1 MTVAGGVRGRIRVL
15 VVDDSAYMRRRI
27 TRMLTDSP
35 LVEVI
40 DTARDGED
48 ALRKTLELRPDLIT
62 LDLEMPQMDGFTFLR
77 FVMSRQPT
85 PVLVISGRSNDH
97 EVFRA
102 LELGAADFIAKP
114 EGSLLDLEQI
124 QQELLRKVHA
134 VRELRVERLRRESG
148 MPLAPSSVGP
158 ASAPVEAA
166 APLRGSGASIVVIGS
181 STGGPSALLQIF
193 GSLIEPP
200 PRAFVVAQHM
210 PAGFTR
216 GFAERLDRLTT
227 LRTREARDGDQLV
240 PGTVLIAPGSSHLE
254 LAREGDRIVARVV
267 PRGLQDRYAPS
278 VDRLFRSAAK
288 VCGPELLALVLTGM
302 GDDGREGVQAV
313 KRAGGQVIAEAEETA
328 VVFGMPKQAIRTGVV
343 DAVLPLEA
351 IGPALRGRREPEPL
365 RPGSSD
371 RVSRLPPGPRPA
383 DAKGFP
389 AGGR

>member
-1 MTVAGGVRGRIRVL
+1 VTTPARERIRVL

-27 TRMLTDSP
+27 TRMLDDSP

-48 ALRKTLELRPDLIT
+48 ALRKTLELKPDLIT
-62 LDLEMPQMDGFTFLR
+62 VDLEMPRMDGFTFLR

-85 PVLVISGRSNDH
+85 PVLVISGRANDH

-114 EGSLLDLEQI
+114 EGSPLDLEQI

-148 MPLAPSSVGP
+148 VPIAPPPRPPP
-158 ASAPVEAA
+158 APAEAA
-166 APLRGSGASIVVIGS
+166 PALERTDARIVVIGS

-227 LRTREARDGDQLV
+227 LRTREARDGDVPL
-240 PGTVLIAPGSSHLE
+240 PGTVLIAPGSAHLE
-254 LAREGDRIVARVV
+254 LVRDRDRIVARVT
-267 PRGLQDRYAPS
+267 PRGHQDRYAPS

-288 VCGPELLALVLTGM
+288 ICGPDLLALVLTGM
-302 GDDGREGVQAV
+302 GDDGREGVQVV
-313 KRAGGQVIAEAEETA
+313 KRAGGRVIAEAEETA
-328 VVFGMPKQAIRTGVV
+328 VVFGMPKQAIRTGAV
-343 DAVLPLEA
+343 DAVLPLDA
-351 IGPALRGRREPEPL
+351 IGPMLRGQELPSPA
-365 RPGSSD
+365 S
-371 RVSRLPPGPRPA
+371 RVHPSPA
-383 DAKGFP
+383 PVSP
-389 AGGR
+389 AGPPR

>member
-1 MTVAGGVRGRIRVL
+1 MTTPAGTIGRIRAL

-27 TRMLTDSP
+27 TRMLDDSP

-48 ALRKTLELRPDLIT
+48 ALRKTLEQRPDLIT
-62 LDLEMPQMDGFTFLR
+62 LDLEMPRMDGFTFLR

-85 PVLVISGRSNDH
+85 PVLVVSGHANDH

-114 EGSLLDLEQI
+114 EGSPLDVEQI

-134 VRELRVERLRRESG
+134 VRELRVEHLRRETGG
-148 MPLAPSSVGP
+148 MRVAPAAQRPLPT
-158 ASAPVEAA
+158 PVESPPALGRSD
-166 APLRGSGASIVVIGS
+166 APMVVIGS

-227 LRTREARDGDQLV
+227 LRTREARDGDVPL
-240 PGTVLIAPGSSHLE
+240 PGTVLIAPGAAHLE
-254 LAREGDRIVARVV
+254 LVRDRDRVVARVT
-267 PRGLQDRYAPS
+267 PRGQADRYAPS

-288 VCGPELLALVLTGM
+288 VCGPDLLALVLTGM

-313 KRAGGQVIAEAEETA
+313 KRAGGRVIAEAEETA

-343 DAVLPLEA
+343 DAVLPLDA
-351 IGPALRGRREPEPL
+351 IGPLLRGTESPSAASWGAPSVAPASPGGTL
-365 RPGSSD
+365 R
-371 RVSRLPPGPRPA
+371 
-383 DAKGFP
+383 
-389 AGGR
+389 

>member
-1 MTVAGGVRGRIRVL
+1 VTTPAGAIGRIRVL

-27 TRMLTDSP
+27 TRMLDDSP
-35 LVEVI
+35 LVQVI

-62 LDLEMPQMDGFTFLR
+62 LDLEMPRMDGFTFLR

-85 PVLVISGRSNDH
+85 PVLVVSGHANDH

-114 EGSLLDLEQI
+114 EGSPLDLEQI

-134 VRELRVERLRRESG
+134 VRELRVERLRGRDG
-148 MPLAPSSVGP
+148 GGVPVAPP
-158 ASAPVEAA
+158 ALRPVPAPVEAPPSLGQSE
-166 APLRGSGASIVVIGS
+166 APMVVIGS

-227 LRTREARDGDQLV
+227 LRTREARDGDVPL
-240 PGTVLIAPGSSHLE
+240 PGTVLIAPGAAHLE
-254 LAREGDRIVARVV
+254 LVRDRDRIVVRVT
-267 PRGLQDRYAPS
+267 PRAQQDRYAPS

-288 VCGPELLALVLTGM
+288 VCGPDLLALVLTGM

-313 KRAGGQVIAEAEETA
+313 KRAGGRVIAESEDTA

-343 DAVLPLEA
+343 DAVLPLDA
-351 IGPALRGRREPEPL
+351 IGPMLRSHEAPSGA
-365 RPGSSD
+365 S
-371 RVSRLPPGPRPA
+371 RVSPSPA
-383 DAKGFP
+383 PAS
-389 AGGR
+389 AGGLPR